1 MSMMLG
7 ILEPPSSQVAS
18 SPSNRAFTFQKK
30 SYVTPTGQIGAGVMQ
45 NQGNSTAS
53 GLSYFSQ
60 MEAANASHEDED
72 RGGSVQPIAGPM
84 EGFDDPDPNNL
95 SGIGGP

>member
-1 MSMMLG
+1 MVC
-7 ILEPPSSQVAS
+7 IIQK
-18 SPSNRAFTFQKK
+18 FTFQQKD
-30 SYVTPTGQIGAGVMQ
+30 YVTPTGQIGAGVMQ

-60 MEAANASHEDED
+60 MNVQYEQHEDED
-72 RGGSVQPIAGPM
+72 SGGSAQPIAGPM

-95 SGIGGP
+95 RGVGGP